1 MAYSSIQYTGNGS
14 QTSFTFPFG
23 YINQTDIT
31 PSIAG
36 VDAVS
41 YDVTKYLGVRSVA
54 PTVDNSGNPVVSGAL
69 YFSDMT
75 TSMWLYNVTAWVPLG
90 SSYVFSFIG
99 ANTVNILPPPANNL
113 LLTIRR
119 VTPKSTPVVDFIDGS
134 VLQSSDLD
142 LLAKFSLYT
151 SQESADAEGSALA
164 ASSSVVI
171 AEEQA
176 TIAINKAAEASAS
189 AASAANS
196 ATTASAASSGMAANV
211 SASAANATS
220 AAASAASVGTAA
232 TTATTQ
238 AAAAQAI
245 ANNSAISIIG
255 SDLGGMGFAYD
266 LGSVAESGSGVS
278 SSGAGNIVTVATN
291 IANVNTVATN
301 MTAVNAAPAAAT
313 SAAASASSAATS
325 AANANTVATSASVG
339 IIASDLGGMGFAY
352 DLGSVAD
359 VGSGVSSSGA
369 GNIVTVAN
377 NISSVNTVA
386 ANISSIGAASTSATA
401 AASSATAAATSATN
415 ALAAKVAAESARD
428 SSVTLATSFNASA
441 TSLSAGSLAT
451 ASFNPT
457 TYKLTLGIPAGAIG
471 ATGATGAAGAAGTN
485 GSAATIAVG
494 TVTTGAAGSSAVIT
508 NAGTSS
514 AAVFNFTIPR
524 GADGSGSGTVTSVS
538 GTAPISVA
546 TGTSTPAISIA
557 QATTSTNGY
566 LSSTDWNTFNGKQA
580 ALGFTP
586 YNATNPSSYT
596 TLAAVAAVGYSTLTG
611 AETLTNKTITGLKE
625 TRSAIAASAIDM
637 SAGNYFTK
645 TISGATTFTISNTAA
660 TGSVNSFI
668 LDLTNGG
675 SSTVTWWSGVKWA
688 AATAPTLTAS
698 GRDVLGFFTQDG
710 GTTWNG
716 FVLGKAMA

>member
-352 DLGSVAD
+352 DLGSVTET
-359 VGSGVSSSGA
+359 GSGVSSSGA

-377 NISSVNTVA
+377 NIASVNTVA
-386 ANISSIGAASTSATA
+386 TNISAIGAAPTSATA
-401 AASSATAAATSATN
+401 AAASAAS
-415 ALAAKVAAESARD
+415 ALA
-428 SSVTLATSFNASA
+428 SSNASINMASGFNTSA
-441 TSLSAGSLAT
+441 TSLTVGSTPT
-451 ASFNPT
+451 ASYNSS
-457 TYKLTLGIPAGAIG
+457 TYKLTLGIPVG
-471 ATGATGAAGAAGTN
+471 ATGATGAAGTNGTN

-494 TVTTGAAGSSAVIT
+494 TVTTGAAGSSATIT
-508 NAGTSS
+508 NVGTSS
-514 AAVFNFTIPR
+514 AATFNFSIPK
-524 GADGSGSGTVTSVS
+524 GDAGTGVGTVTSVT
-538 GTAPISVA
+538 GTTPISVA
-546 TGTSTPAISIA
+546 TGTSTPAISIS

-566 LSSTDWNTFNGKQA
+566 LSSTDWTTFNGKQA

-625 TRSAIAASAIDM
+625 TRSALAAAAIDM
-637 SAGNYFTK
+637 AVGNYFTK

-675 SSTVTWWSGVKWA
+675 SSAITWWTGVKWA
-688 AATAPTLTAS
+688 AATAPTLTSA